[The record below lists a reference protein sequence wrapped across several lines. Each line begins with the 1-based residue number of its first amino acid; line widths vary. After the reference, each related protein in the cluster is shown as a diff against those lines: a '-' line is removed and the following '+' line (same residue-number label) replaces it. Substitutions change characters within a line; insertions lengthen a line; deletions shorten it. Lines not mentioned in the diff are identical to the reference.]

1 MEVTSAAI
9 SEYVQRQESPEST
22 KPLIVD
28 WGCGGSGFLRA
39 WPYGTRFPWDGTM
52 IIGVD
57 VNPYSVSHAVSL
69 GFQAYT
75 PEMFDEFIDGGF
87 HERPAGDERTRIMT
101 FWDVFEHLQDPRA
114 FLKQYKPDI
123 IVMSLPCLDGFYE
136 AFGQDADLQLWK
148 HYRPLEHLWNFTEG
162 SLIQFLQ
169 GCGYKTTRVYY
180 GESSFRKDPKLGEK
194 NIMTIVSERVTP

>member
-1 MEVTSAAI
+1 
-9 SEYVQRQESPEST
+9 
-22 KPLIVD
+22 
-28 WGCGGSGFLRA
+28 
-39 WPYGTRFPWDGTM
+39 M

-75 PEMFDEFIDGGF
+75 PEMFDEFCVENQGTF
-87 HERPAGDERTRIMT
+87 MESSPRVMT

-114 FLKQYKPDI
+114 FLKQYNPELL
-123 IVMSLPCLDGFYE
+123 VMSLPCLDGFYE
-136 AFGQDADLQLWK
+136 AFGRDADLQLWK

-162 SLIQFLQ
+162 SLVQFLQ